1 MALWSS
7 NLFGDIKT
15 GSSRSIPSPKLKIRL
30 AIYTFFNEFRG
41 KCHLNNVV
49 FDVFVTMQQHSGVS
63 FQVKLLELNPFFEK
77 TDPCVSLA
85 GTMVEILMDQ

>member
-1 MALWSS
+1 MLYLMS
-7 NLFGDIKT
+7 L
-15 GSSRSIPSPKLKIRL
+15 
-30 AIYTFFNEFRG
+30 
-41 KCHLNNVV
+41 
-49 FDVFVTMQQHSGVS
+49 FVTVQQHSGVS

>member
-1 MALWSS
+1 
-7 NLFGDIKT
+7 
-15 GSSRSIPSPKLKIRL
+15 LKIRL
-30 AIYTFFNEFRG
+30 AIYTFFNKFRE

-77 TDPCVSLA
+77 TDPCLFSWHNGENFDGSVKFL
-85 GTMVEILMDQ
+85 